1 MTVVLQM
8 LVFVAS
14 ALGFAAY
21 VLKRDRRDKQRVD
34 RENVQPSFD
43 FPNYIATKTMLPAA
57 ALLWLDFHSS
67 AILS

>member
-34 RENVQPSFD
+34 RENVQPSFY
-43 FPNYIATKTMLPAA
+43 FPELHRDEDDAA
-57 ALLWLDFHSS
+57 RSGA
-67 AILS
+67 AVARLS